1 MKKID
6 LYYKLLTIG
15 LLFFVFISNISGSD
29 KLKLSCDAVSNGN
42 VDKLI
47 SNCSEL
53 IMDEDNFEQ
62 SSKAYA
68 LLSFGYLLKNGSD
81 VEDRIFGL
89 LDLMS
94 DKVAKSSS
102 GSIVSFLSG
111 ELKKESFLQKKKQFK
126 PEWQELSLVALYLNG
141 VKKGEKVQDLYKYY
155 QEYKKNIVG
164 LPNASFAL
172 CWRSRL
178 PKWQMWIQSGKG
190 KKNKLEKL
198 IADSSPSKKRNTSRE
213 NKAEKIEAIS
223 VVIREYLNNNAD
235 KAKKLAK
242 TTKESYSDKDDSL
255 YSLLD
260 YLSGNKSISTDDLM
274 SQNKKNASNWSIS
287 TIAMFAKTLSDSAVV
302 DKFKLYF
309 YIDNYLANYNIIK
322 GKKEIADWKP
332 RVDVW
337 KRWCDNNLKTD
348 GLEIEPLLMAKSKK
362 GKGNTIAVNTET
374 ANETTLDITTVELK
388 DFEEGRDEIYKK
400 RPRPASM
407 TFDDDK
413 FKKYLL
419 SLPEKLQK
427 AEKLRYQTV
436 KGIKHYLTRVLERS
450 PFPKG
455 IYLKGKGKKNGVIYM
470 ANENGLRFKKSTKSK
485 KGKTY
490 KWDQLAFAQY
500 PACLSFYAKRRLG
513 ISAVG
518 RTSKKKIK
526 RDAANDYLAL
536 AIVCDWFGDY
546 KKSLKYAKIAVK
558 TYPKFKN
565 SVSRLMLE

>member
-6 LYYKLLTIG
+6 LHCKLLTIG
-15 LLFFVFISNISGSD
+15 LLFSLLMSNISGSE
-29 KLKLSCDAVSNGN
+29 KLKISCAAASKGN

-47 SNCSEL
+47 SSCSEL
-53 IMDEDNFEQ
+53 IMDEGNFEQ

-68 LLSFGYLLKNGSD
+68 LLSFGYLLKDGSD

-102 GSIVSFLSG
+102 GTIISFLSG
-111 ELKKESFLQKKKQFK
+111 ELKKESFLKKKKQFK
-126 PEWQELSLVALYLNG
+126 PEWQALALVALYLNG
-141 VKKGEKVQDLYKYY
+141 VKKGEKVQTLYKYY
-155 QEYKKNIVG
+155 KEYKKSIVG
-164 LPNASFAL
+164 LPSAGFAL

-190 KKNKLEKL
+190 DKSKLEKL
-198 IADSSPSKKRNTSRE
+198 IAESSPSKKRETSKDD
-213 NKAEKIEAIS
+213 KAEKIEAIS
-223 VVIREYLNNNAD
+223 VVIREYLNNNAE

-242 TTKESYSDKDDSL
+242 TTKESYSDKDDPL
-255 YSLLD
+255 YSILD
-260 YLSGNKSISTDDLM
+260 YLSGNESISTDDLM
-274 SQNKKNASNWSIS
+274 LQSKKNASNWSIA
-287 TIAMFAKTLSDSAVV
+287 TIAMFAKTLSDFAAV

-322 GKKEIADWKP
+322 KKKEIAGWKN
-332 RVDVW
+332 RVDIW
-337 KRWCDNNLKTD
+337 KKWCDNDLKSD
-348 GLEIEPLLMAKSKK
+348 GLELEPLLIAKSNK
-362 GKGNTIAVNTET
+362 GKGNTIATT
-374 ANETTLDITTVELK
+374 NETTLDITTVELK

-407 TFDDDK
+407 TFDDKK
-413 FKKYLL
+413 FEKYLV
-419 SLPEKLQK
+419 SLPVKLQA

-470 ANENGLRFKKSTKSK
+470 ANLNGLRFKKSTKSK

-490 KWDQLAFAQY
+490 KWNQLAFAQY

-536 AIVCDWFGDY
+536 AIVCDWFGEY

-558 TYPKFKN
+558 TYPKLKN